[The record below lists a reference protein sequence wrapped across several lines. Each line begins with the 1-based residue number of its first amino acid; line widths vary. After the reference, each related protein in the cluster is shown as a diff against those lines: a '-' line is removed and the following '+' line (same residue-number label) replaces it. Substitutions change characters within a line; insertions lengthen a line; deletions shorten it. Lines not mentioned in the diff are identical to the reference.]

1 MREKT
6 YTLAG
11 TSRFDGEL
19 TYRFANG
26 KLGTRVATLKRNG
39 HSDVSFYELPSPM
52 VLKDAVSW
60 LQAGGIM
67 AVLPTGQRRT
77 DSDAEDQPVTVAPVA
92 DAHVLAHQQW
102 QARDAARRAE
112 FVSRMRAA
120 REAKRNRAAQE
131 SST

>member
-52 VLKDAVSW
+52 VLRDAVAW
-60 LQAGGIM
+60 LQQRGIM

-77 DSDAEDQPVTVAPVA
+77 GDDDADQPERALDA
-92 DAHVLAHQQW
+92 DAHVRCHMEW
-102 QARDAARRAE
+102 QAKEADRRNE
-112 FVSRMRAA
+112 FVARMRAA
-120 REAKRNRAAQE
+120 REAKRSRQDR
-131 SST
+131 SGS